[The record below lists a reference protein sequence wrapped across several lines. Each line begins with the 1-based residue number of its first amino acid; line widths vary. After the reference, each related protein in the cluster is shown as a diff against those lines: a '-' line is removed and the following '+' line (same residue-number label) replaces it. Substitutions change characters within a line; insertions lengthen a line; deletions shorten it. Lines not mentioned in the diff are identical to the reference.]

1 MSGTYA
7 PSLSQVALLTF
18 EQNFYDLAQQ
28 KNTLLGSSPA
38 IQYLDSKG
46 KTHNLPRIGGLELSE
61 TNVRNPVVTPSDY
74 SVDNRQLTKRRFTK
88 SILIDKK
95 YDINELISD
104 PTSALVNQLVYAK
117 NRVIDR
123 VIAAAAVGNVT
134 VGDPGATGTSI
145 SAATDGVL
153 TVDASAG
160 LTYAKISEITQNFIT
175 NEIPYSEFMGSQLC
189 VSGKEHKTLMGLTEF
204 INNDYISNRPVDKGI
219 MDKVGTF
226 GVQLFAGSISGGTT
240 VVNPVLVE
248 GVTYRSNIVLAPKSI
263 ALSMEIGRLDVVEC
277 KETYVNSNMITIDL
291 WINAMRIEGA
301 KVQILK
307 TTI

>member
-1 MSGTYA
+1 MGTYA
-7 PSLSQVALLTF
+7 PSLSQAALLTF

-28 KNTLLGSSPA
+28 KNTLLGSSAA
-38 IQYLDSKG
+38 IQYLASKG

-61 TNVRNPVVTPSDY
+61 TSGRNPLVAPSDY

-95 YDINELISD
+95 HDINELISD

-123 VIAAAAVGNVT
+123 VIAAAAVGTVT
-134 VGDPGATGTSI
+134 VGDPGATGTAI

-160 LTYAKISEITQNFIT
+160 LTYAKIQEITQNFV
-175 NEIPYSEFMGSQLC
+175 NNNIPYSEFMGSQIC
-189 VSGKEHKTLMGLTEF
+189 VTGKENKTLMGLTEF
-204 INNDYISNRPVDKGI
+204 TNNDYISNRPVDKGV
-219 MDKVGTF
+219 MDRLGTY
-226 GVQLFAGSISGGTT
+226 GVQLFAGSVSGGST
-240 VVNPVLVE
+240 VVNPILVE
-248 GVTYRSNIVLAPKSI
+248 GVTYRSCLVLAPKSI
-263 ALSMEIGRLDVVEC
+263 ALSMEIGRLDVVEA
-277 KETYVNSNMITIDL
+277 KETYVDSYLITVDL
-291 WINAMRIEGA
+291 WINAMRIEGS
-301 KVQILK
+301 KVQELK